1 MGCSSPCP
9 GIMHPAN
16 PPPPPL
22 CSIAGR
28 VFMETTVIAPTP
40 SAEGI
45 VATACEGMGPQLR
58 YLRSA
63 RAALQA
69 AAEEEVRKERYVR
82 VSAHVIRQLR
92 DLGIEVN
99 LGIEGSGH

>member
-1 MGCSSPCP
+1 
-9 GIMHPAN
+9 
-16 PPPPPL
+16 
-22 CSIAGR
+22 
-28 VFMETTVIAPTP
+28 METTVIAPTP

-45 VATACEGMGPQLR
+45 VAAACEGMGPQLR
-58 YLRSA
+58 YLRGA

-69 AAEEEVRKERYVR
+69 AAEEEVRKERYVL

-99 LGIEGSGH
+99 LE

>member
-1 MGCSSPCP
+1 MWPRRARGW
-9 GIMHPAN
+9 GA
-16 PPPPPL
+16 
-22 CSIAGR
+22 
-28 VFMETTVIAPTP
+28 
-40 SAEGI
+40 
-45 VATACEGMGPQLR
+45 QLR
-58 YLRSA
+58 YLRGA

-69 AAEEEVRKERYVR
+69 AAEEEVRKERYVL